1 VILQSARWLR
11 NHHENCTTEH
21 VSDVEII
28 EPQRGYR
35 GRWLTS
41 GNPGGLTH
49 EHRDLL
55 KLFRDKCPDAANVLY
70 DIMMDP
76 KAPYTVRAF
85 CAANWIDRA
94 VGKPR
99 QQPIDVGNQGRTL
112 GDMLKEI
119 WAEKAEERAKDDQAG

>member
-1 VILQSARWLR
+1 VTGQH
-11 NHHENCTTEH
+11 HHENCTTNH
-21 VSDVEII
+21 VSEVEII
-28 EPQRGYR
+28 EPHRGYR
-35 GRWLTS
+35 GRWLAS

-55 KLFRDKCPDAANVLY
+55 KLFRDKCPDAADVLY

-94 VGKPR
+94 VGKPK
-99 QQPIDVGNQGRTL
+99 QSQSIDVENQGRTL
-112 GDMLKEI
+112 EQMLTEI
-119 WAEKAEERAKDDQAG
+119 WEARSTAAPERAEGDRAG

>member
-1 VILQSARWLR
+1 M
-11 NHHENCTTEH
+11 
-21 VSDVEII
+21 SDVEII
-28 EPQRGYR
+28 EPQRGNR

-41 GNPGGLTH
+41 GNPGGLTN

-94 VGKPR
+94 IGRPR
-99 QQPIDVGNQGRTL
+99 QQSPEVGQQGKTL
-112 GDMLKEI
+112 EELLTEI
-119 WAEKAEERAKDDQAG
+119 WTTRRAKQTQERGEGDGAG

>member
-1 VILQSARWLR
+1 
-11 NHHENCTTEH
+11 

-76 KAPYTVRAF
+76 KAPFTVRAF

-94 VGKPR
+94 LGKPR
-99 QQPIDVGNQGRTL
+99 QSVAVEQQGRTL
-112 GDMLKEI
+112 EDILRAIAADRE
-119 WAEKAEERAKDDQAG
+119 AEKAAKSSATQERAEGDQEG

>member
-1 VILQSARWLR
+1 
-11 NHHENCTTEH
+11 

-28 EPQRGYR
+28 EPQRGNR

-76 KAPYTVRAF
+76 KATFTVRAF

-94 VGKPR
+94 LGKPR
-99 QQPIDVGNQGRTL
+99 QSVAVEQQGRTL
-112 GDMLKEI
+112 EDILNAIAEARE
-119 WAEKAEERAKDDQAG
+119 AEKAQAAGGTQGG